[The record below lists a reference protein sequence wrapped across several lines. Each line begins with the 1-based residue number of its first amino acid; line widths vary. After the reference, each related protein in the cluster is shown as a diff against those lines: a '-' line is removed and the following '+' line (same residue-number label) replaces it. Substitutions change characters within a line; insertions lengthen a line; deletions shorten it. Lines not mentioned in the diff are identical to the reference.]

1 MLPALQPTTVATT
14 WSEFQKRDTGDDNCV
29 MKRKT
34 TPFAGAPRSKTENE
48 TTSFSSSSNV
58 PLVTVAPVATSSKG
72 QVIESHSHAFSIS
85 FLANLQVD
93 TLVANGPV
101 GLLAVKFIQ
110 AGLAEVTIQSG
121 RADGYGVRSWPF
133 RIGGVGPIYYDF
145 ASPIAVRCSAS
156 IAHSQMDD
164 SGFVD
169 STFWKDEVKDISLN
183 PSILDIIERLVE
195 ILDPKYGESL
205 YEGERSRWLESESY
219 SYRKTTVI
227 KSYSSLAQCRTLVDK
242 AGIIQSEWLS
252 HRLRDRLPSEW
263 IDALEEISPGIFA
276 FDLFCPEF
284 CDLLVAEV
292 DNYEATVLPRRRPNS
307 MNKYGLIL
315 NEIGMEPLMNDLLT
329 KYVGPLCKS
338 LYPDENVAVGLDHH
352 HSFVVVYNQAGDN
365 GLGMHHDASEV
376 TLNVCLGKKFEG
388 SGLVF
393 CGRAGQSDYRKQHC
407 IHSHLK
413 GRAVIHLGRQR
424 HGADNITSGE
434 RINLIMWARSS
445 AFRCAAV
452 NGEVNPDGFPRMP
465 EEGPPD
471 ELCLSRDEE

>member
-1 MLPALQPTTVATT
+1 
-14 WSEFQKRDTGDDNCV
+14 

-34 TPFAGAPRSKTENE
+34 TSFGASKSE
-48 TTSFSSSSNV
+48 TGNIATSFNSSIASLSSAAPAASSSFGEV
-58 PLVTVAPVATSSKG
+58 V
-72 QVIESHSHAFSIS
+72 ESQSHGYSIS
-85 FLANLQVD
+85 LLENLQIDPSVL
-93 TLVANGPV
+93 T

-110 AGLAEVTIQSG
+110 AGLVEVTIQSG
-121 RADGYGVRSWPF
+121 GADGYGVRSWPF
-133 RIGGVGPIYYDF
+133 RIGGVGPIYYEF

-156 IAHSQMDD
+156 IAHSHMDD

-169 STFWKDEVKDISLN
+169 AAFWKDDVKDISLN
-183 PSILDIIERLVE
+183 PTILDIIERLIE
-195 ILDPKYGESL
+195 ILDPVYGNALQE
-205 YEGERSRWLESESY
+205 EERRRWKESESY

-227 KSYSSLAQCRTLVDK
+227 TSYFLLAQCRALVDR
-242 AGIIQSEWLS
+242 AGIIQPDWLS
-252 HRLRDRLPSEW
+252 LGLRDRPVSKWVDIL
-263 IDALEEISPGIFA
+263 LEISPGIFA

-284 CDLLVAEV
+284 CDMLVAEV
-292 DNYEATVLPRRRPNS
+292 DNYESTILPRRRPNS
-307 MNKYGLIL
+307 MNKFGLIL
-315 NEIGMEPLMNDLLT
+315 NEIGLEPLMNDLLS
-329 KYVGPLCKS
+329 KYIGPLCKA
-338 LYPDENVAVGLDHH
+338 LYPAENVAVGLDHH
-352 HSFVVVYNQAGDN
+352 HSFVVVYSQAGDK

-393 CGRAGQSDYRKQHC
+393 CGRAGQTDYRKQHC
-407 IHSHLK
+407 VHSHIK

-452 NGEVNPDGFPRMP
+452 NGEVNPDGFPRLA

-471 ELCLSRDEE
+471 EICLSRDKD